1 MKRYRW
7 SGKSGRGGLFLTIV
21 AMATLCGVPDW
32 TGTLLTVPAAAQDA
46 GKEAAEKEA
55 FEASKEL
62 GTIEAWEAFLTNYP
76 TGFRADLARAY
87 VKRLADSPGASPPA
101 AGVAAPRSPAP
112 DAPSPAEE
120 TSLTSQT
127 IEVGKWPERAAF
139 DGRSLWV
146 SESGTRSIVEID
158 VQRRRIGNR
167 HKVGRLPVDMVA
179 TENGVV
185 YALARTDNTIF
196 AVPPDGKAGDFAEV
210 PRCAELM
217 SYAENNLFVVSNL
230 DCSAPSV
237 LTRVSHLNGRSAK
250 IADVAAGPTDMKA
263 AHSRVYIAHGTTP
276 GRAPFVSVFDPATG
290 SGWAAPDLPI
300 HYPRLAANETAVF
313 VGGAPLNSTSGIV
326 IKLDAGQSQYGAQR
340 QLPEPVAALAAGN
353 GYVVAAGRQ
362 GTLFVLAAG
371 NLSLLRTIHPDVA
384 LEPHD
389 VVVIGNTLAVVS
401 SRGNNVASDNI
412 VAFVDGWMPGS
423 AATFAQPPREAAPA
437 PRTPDAPPRLVC
449 AKGYKKVRGE
459 CVMLQNCGANAYR
472 SPEGDCYCNNG
483 YEMKSGKCVRIARKQ
498 PVRDNCPGDSVL
510 KNGKCVKENEPGYKP
525 PVRDN
530 CPGDSVLKNGK
541 CVKEAEPDFK
551 PPVKCT
557 GGQLYSLSQQKCVCQ
572 DGLKWNGQ
580 RCYLP

>member
-1 MKRYRW
+1 MTKHRW
-7 SGKSGRGGLFLTIV
+7 VGKLGRGGLVLTVV
-21 AMATLCGVPDW
+21 ALATVCGVPGWDGAFV
-32 TGTLLTVPAAAQDA
+32 TTPAAAQDA
-46 GKEAAEKEA
+46 GKDAAEKGA

-62 GTIEAWEAFLTNYP
+62 GTIEAWEAFLNNYP

-87 VKRLADSPGASPPA
+87 VKRLAGSPDASPPA
-101 AGVAAPRSPAP
+101 AGIAAPRSPAP
-112 DAPSPAEE
+112 AGSAPADEV
-120 TSLTSQT
+120 SLASQT

-139 DGRSLWV
+139 NGRSLWV

-158 VQRRRIGNR
+158 VQGRRIGKR

-196 AVPPDGKAGDFAEV
+196 AVPPGGKAGDFAEV
-210 PRCAELM
+210 PKCAELM
-217 SYAENNLFVVSNL
+217 SYAANNLFVVSNL
-230 DCSAPSV
+230 NCSAPSI
-237 LTRVSHLNGRSAK
+237 LTRVSHLNGRTAK
-250 IADVAAGPTDMKA
+250 IADLAANPTDMKA
-263 AHSRVYIAHGTTP
+263 AHGSIYVSHGAVG
-276 GRAPFVSVFDPATG
+276 GRAAFVAVFDPATG

-300 HYPRLAANETAVF
+300 HYPRLAAGDQAVF
-313 VGGAPLNSTSGIV
+313 VGGAPVNSTNGLV

-340 QLPEPVAALAAGN
+340 QLPEPIAALAAGN

-371 NLSLLRTIHPDVA
+371 DLSLLRTIHPDAA

-389 VVVIGNTLAVVS
+389 VVAIGNTLAVVS
-401 SRGNNVASDNI
+401 SHGNDVASDNL
-412 VAFVDGWMPGS
+412 VAFIDGWMPGS
-423 AATFAQPPREAAPA
+423 AATFAPPRHVAAPA
-437 PRTPDAPPRLVC
+437 PRTTDAPQRLVC

-483 YEMKSGKCVRIARKQ
+483 YEMKSGKCVRAKSKQ

-510 KNGKCVKENEPGYKP
+510 KNGKCVKEYEPNVKK